1 MFLINLYLFTIAVC
15 LAFSIQNRLA
25 RQRYLW
31 LYFGIV
37 LIIETTKIFGWGNF
51 SSEIYT
57 YSALAY
63 ILYFLCYYR
72 IVKVNTILTGVLAIT
87 SIILYF
93 YFVINSKD
101 DYPTAVG
108 ILMSTIY
115 IILSLIWFVNQLLH
129 TDSVRITQKQT
140 FWISF
145 SLLIWSTFFLFRL
158 IPMYWLDLH
167 DKEFLKDI
175 NFGYQII
182 TILSYFIFIR
192 GLFCK
197 F

>member
-15 LAFSIQNRLA
+15 LVISIQNRLA
-25 RQRYLW
+25 RQRHLW
-31 LYFGIV
+31 LYFSIV
-37 LIIETTKIFGWGNF
+37 LVIESTKIFHWGNF

-57 YSALAY
+57 YSSLVY
-63 ILYFLCYYR
+63 ILYFLYYYL
-72 IVKVNTILTGVLAIT
+72 IVKINKILIGTLAIV

-93 YFVINSKD
+93 YFVVHCND
-101 DYPTAVG
+101 DYPIAVG
-108 ILMSTIY
+108 ILMSSIY
-115 IILSLIWFVNQLLH
+115 IILSLIWFANQLLN
-129 TDSVRITQKQT
+129 TDSIRITNKQT

-158 IPMYWLDLH
+158 IPMYWLNVNDN
-167 DKEFLKDI
+167 DFLKDI
-175 NFGYQII
+175 NLGYQII
-182 TILSYFIFIR
+182 TILSYFIFLR

>member
-25 RQRYLW
+25 RHRYLW

-57 YSALAY
+57 YSSLAY
-63 ILYFLCYYR
+63 ILYFLNYYR
-72 IVKVNTILTGVLAIT
+72 IVKVNTTLIGVLAIT

-93 YFVINSKD
+93 YFVASSKN

-108 ILMSTIY
+108 ILMSSIY

-192 GLFCK
+192 GLLCK